1 MKRMRKRVTAF
12 MLAIVMLFTTGC
24 SSGFY
29 ADELSSVDSVKT
41 EKKEFNQGDIPI
53 KCY

>member
-1 MKRMRKRVTAF
+1 MGRMRKRIIAF
-12 MLAIVMLFTTGC
+12 LLAVIMVFTTGC

-29 ADELSSVDSVKT
+29 ADELQEDIVRA
-41 EKKEFNQGDIPI
+41 EKKEFKQGDIPI

>member
-1 MKRMRKRVTAF
+1 MKRMRKRLIAF

-29 ADELSSVDSVKT
+29 ADELPIDIVRA
-41 EKKEFNQGDIPI
+41 EKKEFKQGDIPI

>member
-1 MKRMRKRVTAF
+1 MGRMRKRLTAF
-12 MLAIVMLFTTGC
+12 MLVIVMLVTTGC

-29 ADELSSVDSVKT
+29 ADELQEDIVRA
-41 EKKEFNQGDIPI
+41 EKKEFKQGDIPI

>member
-1 MKRMRKRVTAF
+1 MKKMRRRVTAF
-12 MLAIVMLFTTGC
+12 LLILVLLFTTGC

-29 ADELSSVDSVKT
+29 ADELPIDIVRA
-41 EKKEFNQGDIPI
+41 EKKEFKQGDIPI

>member
-1 MKRMRKRVTAF
+1 MKRIRKQLIAF

-29 ADELSSVDSVKT
+29 ADELQEDIVRA
-41 EKKEFNQGDIPI
+41 EKKEFKQGDIPI